1 MDIYCP
7 VKGCGEPLENDYL
20 HEYAAEIG
28 STYAIVSADFR
39 RRGCVAV
46 NLTHSEGNDEVDN
59 HYGLTASDAA
69 SALYDILGDDMD
81 GMAAM
86 MEDMGF

>member
-7 VKGCGEPLENDYL
+7 IRGCGEPLDNDYI
-20 HEYAAEIG
+20 HEYAKEIG
-28 STYAIVSADFR
+28 STYEKVSADFR
-39 RRGCVAV
+39 NRGCVAV
-46 NLTHSEGNDEVDN
+46 GLIHSEGNDEVDSR
-59 HYGLTASDAA
+59 YGLSASDAA